1 MKLYYIGNGFD
12 LAHNLPTRYLDFKEY
27 FKTNYPEYY
36 YRFIEMY
43 GLGEIHSDY
52 NGPYYDDSES
62 EEIIELWM
70 DFENTLSKIDSSF
83 IYNKLGTIQETR
95 DLTKSEFEGIFD
107 PDPAWYNDVYV
118 ENMNLYELY
127 KPLQKAFISWIESIE
142 KNIFPTKPDKQPKPF
157 YPIPNN
163 NSFFVVFNYTHT
175 LQKMYNIDNSHIFY
189 PHGEAGNP
197 KEYPKFG
204 HGDSSA
210 SEQIEALETYD
221 DDSHYIIDWI
231 SQYVS
236 ETQKNV
242 EDYLWDTS
250 NFLENIEI
258 NDDEEIIIN
267 VLGCS
272 FSNIDVPY
280 FIKVTEIFPDA
291 EWNISYYSDEDK
303 KRIKDFIKKYNFKTL
318 TSNIV
323 QCLNNFIVILLS
335 PDKKRAKKRRKFN
348 VSWLLCIIQTPL
360 RVCYL
365 S

>member
-236 ETQKNV
+236 EAQKNV

-318 TSNIV
+318 TSNIK
-323 QCLNNFIVILLS
+323 L
-335 PDKKRAKKRRKFN
+335 FN
-348 VSWLLCIIQTPL
+348 V
-360 RVCYL
+360 
-365 S
+365 

>member
-1 MKLYYIGNGFD
+1 MIVTNPSAARPAFNSRMSLY
-12 LAHNLPTRYLDFKEY
+12 A
-27 FKTNYPEYY
+27 
-36 YRFIEMY
+36 
-43 GLGEIHSDY
+43 
-52 NGPYYDDSES
+52 YDVE
-62 EEIIELWM
+62 
-70 DFENTLSKIDSSF
+70 TPSSS
-83 IYNKLGTIQETR
+83 TT
-95 DLTKSEFEGIFD
+95 
-107 PDPAWYNDVYV
+107 
-118 ENMNLYELY
+118 
-127 KPLQKAFISWIESIE
+127 
-142 KNIFPTKPDKQPKPF
+142 
-157 YPIPNN
+157 
-163 NSFFVVFNYTHT
+163 SFAVINHT

-197 KEYPKFG
+197 KKYPKFG

-231 SQYVS
+231 SQYLS

-242 EDYLWDTS
+242 KDYLWDTS

-318 TSNIV
+318 TSNIK
-323 QCLNNFIVILLS
+323 L
-335 PDKKRAKKRRKFN
+335 FN
-348 VSWLLCIIQTPL
+348 V
-360 RVCYL
+360 
-365 S
+365 

>member
-1 MKLYYIGNGFD
+1 
-12 LAHNLPTRYLDFKEY
+12 
-27 FKTNYPEYY
+27 
-36 YRFIEMY
+36 
-43 GLGEIHSDY
+43 
-52 NGPYYDDSES
+52 
-62 EEIIELWM
+62 
-70 DFENTLSKIDSSF
+70 
-83 IYNKLGTIQETR
+83 
-95 DLTKSEFEGIFD
+95 
-107 PDPAWYNDVYV
+107 
-118 ENMNLYELY
+118 MNLYELY
-127 KPLQKAFISWIESIE
+127 QPLQKAFISWIESIE

-210 SEQIEALETYD
+210 SEQIEVLETYD

-250 NFLENIEI
+250 NFLDNIEI

-280 FIKVTEIFPDA
+280 FIKVTEIFPNA

-303 KRIKDFIKKYNFKTL
+303 KRIEDFIKKYNFKTL
-318 TSNIV
+318 TSNIK
-323 QCLNNFIVILLS
+323 L
-335 PDKKRAKKRRKFN
+335 FN
-348 VSWLLCIIQTPL
+348 V
-360 RVCYL
+360 
-365 S
+365 

>member
-27 FKTNYPEYY
+27 FKTNYAEYY
-36 YRFIEMY
+36 YHFIEMY

-83 IYNKLGTIQETR
+83 IYNKLATIQETR

-127 KPLQKAFISWIESIE
+127 QPLQKAFISWIESIE

-197 KEYPKFG
+197 K
-204 HGDSSA
+204 SI
-210 SEQIEALETYD
+210 QNL
-221 DDSHYIIDWI
+221 
-231 SQYVS
+231 VM
-236 ETQKNV
+236 
-242 EDYLWDTS
+242 
-250 NFLENIEI
+250 EI
-258 NDDEEIIIN
+258 
-267 VLGCS
+267 VLHQS
-272 FSNIDVPY
+272 KS
-280 FIKVTEIFPDA
+280 K
-291 EWNISYYSDEDK
+291 
-303 KRIKDFIKKYNFKTL
+303 L
-318 TSNIV
+318 
-323 QCLNNFIVILLS
+323 
-335 PDKKRAKKRRKFN
+335 
-348 VSWLLCIIQTPL
+348 
-360 RVCYL
+360 
-365 S
+365 

>member
-1 MKLYYIGNGFD
+1 
-12 LAHNLPTRYLDFKEY
+12 
-27 FKTNYPEYY
+27 
-36 YRFIEMY
+36 
-43 GLGEIHSDY
+43 
-52 NGPYYDDSES
+52 
-62 EEIIELWM
+62 
-70 DFENTLSKIDSSF
+70 
-83 IYNKLGTIQETR
+83 
-95 DLTKSEFEGIFD
+95 
-107 PDPAWYNDVYV
+107 
-118 ENMNLYELY
+118 
-127 KPLQKAFISWIESIE
+127 
-142 KNIFPTKPDKQPKPF
+142 
-157 YPIPNN
+157 
-163 NSFFVVFNYTHT
+163 
-175 LQKMYNIDNSHIFY
+175 MYNIDNSHIFY

-280 FIKVTEIFPDA
+280 FIKVTEIFPDSA
-291 EWNISYYSDEDK
+291 KIISYYSDEDK

-318 TSNIV
+318 TSNIK
-323 QCLNNFIVILLS
+323 L
-335 PDKKRAKKRRKFN
+335 FN
-348 VSWLLCIIQTPL
+348 V
-360 RVCYL
+360 
-365 S
+365 